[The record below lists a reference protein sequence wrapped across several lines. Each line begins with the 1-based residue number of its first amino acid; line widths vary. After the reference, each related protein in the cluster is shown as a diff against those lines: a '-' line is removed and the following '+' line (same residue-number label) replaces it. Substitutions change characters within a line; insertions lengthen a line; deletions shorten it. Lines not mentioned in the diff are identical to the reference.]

1 MTVGKMRR
9 LMLEKVVPEK
19 LIPQNIAEFLVDE
32 NAELAELDAYTFLT
46 RLRGLG
52 VGSADFRYLLEGC
65 GAPDAALE
73 KIKSNPAMNLQSL
86 ILTLDNS
93 GMTSKDYMR
102 ILYTARQIWERTRT
116 TRLEAA
122 QAASDESLAETY
134 SENDAEN
141 ESVGVSENESNAES
155 SFEENDSAD
164 TDGIDDDEF
173 GAALRSL
180 AEETEKALREQEA
193 AKQTSSEDNPFS
205 FENETEN
212 PNEQAVY
219 EKQEASNSADND
231 NSEDI
236 SADIQGFSLGATEE
250 FESLLGGNSSD
261 DYAKPAPRIEDEDF
275 DTSVFPEEITGG
287 EAVTDEY
294 LDEQNIIEPAN
305 ADDFVKENKHFTV
318 QIDYSALNEAYMAAA
333 EQAAE
338 NMQSDENDA
347 AYKLENNVEADNSES
362 IADRTSDGNEQ
373 TDNPVASYNG
383 DTTAIVKIDRTLLE
397 ENLANLA
404 KNAETSS
411 DDEEQRQDAAADDTV
426 TDDGDAQ
433 NKQKEKFEVKIV
445 DDDYNENYDYINSRS
460 RYYVG
465 ELAFAAAGAAVV
477 AGCGVIAGIV
487 FGMAPPEPIGY
498 AADEN
503 EIFTEIYYAYSEKIT
518 GGDSYYGYSAENM
531 EIFGD
536 LLVKQDGFPTFTDGE
551 NVYSITSEEIT
562 INKLSGN
569 ALEYVGTIS
578 AVENTSIVDAV
589 QLDDGSLAAVFDGD
603 VCGFLKVS
611 GGTLSYTVRQDG
623 HLTDFFVE
631 NGEIRLGSV
640 YTPKFYQN
648 FTAADVQ
655 IYLPKVGTDYAAM
668 LPQNVILSETR
679 GYSYGVS
686 AAYSAENGKTLRA
699 DAVIGNPV
707 YASGN
712 GYFAVNGAETGMLL
726 RVDYSQV
733 REENPAASVYTEE
746 CGRLSDIAFF
756 NGGSA
761 ALESGNIILRDG
773 AFKSC
778 AMLENLSGIPND
790 MEFFGNVLAVS
801 DKNKVFLTMDCSEI
815 ANPQPIVLRSVVG
828 MTDNG
833 CAVTMEQ
840 TADGILVSDYIIGN
854 DGKAQLR
861 YSNLLN
867 LSGEQRGSLDIAGA
881 KSIVAG
887 SGLTGAA
894 YSYFDG
900 VSVIWE
906 FVLLGE
912 APKRA
917 MLYDDKTGVTLAF
930 AMGDKVYIQCA
941 KGLIEMS

>member
-19 LIPQNIAEFLVDE
+19 IIPQNIADFLVDE

-65 GAPDAALE
+65 GAPDAAIE

-102 ILYTARQIWERTRT
+102 ILYTARQIWERTLT

-122 QAASDESLAETY
+122 QAASDESLAENNSDSNSDNDPVGEAFETGENSEKVEN
-134 SENDAEN
+134 SENVAK
-141 ESVGVSENESNAES
+141 VASEVESN
-155 SFEENDSAD
+155 FENTDEDNDI
-164 TDGIDDDEF
+164 TDSNGIDDDEF

-180 AEETEKALREQEA
+180 AEETEKALREQET
-193 AKQTSSEDNPFS
+193 AKQANSGDYPSSSED
-205 FENETEN
+205 ETEN
-212 PNEQAVY
+212 PDEQAAA
-219 EKQEASNSADND
+219 EKQEVSNLADND
-231 NSEDI
+231 NSEDL

-275 DTSVFPEEITGG
+275 DTSDFPEEIADG
-287 EAVTDEY
+287 ETIIEEY
-294 LDEQNIIEPAN
+294 LDEQNTIEPAN

-318 QIDYSALNEAYMAAA
+318 QIDYSAFDDACADD
-333 EQAAE
+333 AE
-338 NMQSDENDA
+338 NAETDEDDA
-347 AYKLENNVEADNSES
+347 AQEHEAGKDITPDNSN
-362 IADRTSDGNEQ
+362 GL
-373 TDNPVASYNG
+373 YNG
-383 DTTAIVKIDRTLLE
+383 DTTAIVKIDRALLE
-397 ENLANLA
+397 ENLANIA
-404 KNAETSS
+404 KNAQAPS
-411 DDEEQRQDAAADDTV
+411 DDEEQQNAADDHSN
-426 TDDGDAQ
+426 D
-433 NKQKEKFEVKIV
+433 NNPKEKFEVKIV
-445 DDDYNENYDYINSRS
+445 DDEYNENYDYINSLS
-460 RYYVG
+460 RYYTG
-465 ELAFAAAGAAVV
+465 ELIAAAIGAVV
-477 AGCGVIAGIV
+477 VGGCGVMAGIV
-487 FGMAPPEPIGY
+487 FGMSPPEPIGY

-503 EIFTEIYYAYSEKIT
+503 EIFAGIYNAYNEKIT
-518 GGDSYYGYSAENM
+518 GGDSYYGYSTEIM
-531 EIFGD
+531 KIFGD
-536 LLVKQDGFPTFTDGE
+536 LLVEQDGFATFTDGG
-551 NVYSITSEEIT
+551 NVYSVTSQEIT
-562 INKLSGN
+562 INKLSDGG
-569 ALEYVGTIS
+569 LECVGTLF
-578 AVENTSIVDAV
+578 AEENTAIVDAV
-589 QLDDGSLAAVFDGD
+589 QLEDGSLAAVFDGD
-603 VCGFLKVS
+603 VCGYMKVS

-623 HLTDFFVE
+623 HLTDFSVE

-655 IYLPKVGTDYAAM
+655 IYLPKIGTDYAAM

-733 REENPAASVYTEE
+733 SEENPAASVYTEE
-746 CGRLSDIAFF
+746 CSRLSDIAFF

-815 ANPQPIVLRSVVG
+815 ANPQPIVLRRVVG
-828 MTDNG
+828 MADNG

-840 TADGILVSDYIIGN
+840 TADGILVSDYVIGN

-867 LSGEQRGSLDIAGA
+867 LSGEQRGSLDMAGA
-881 KSIVAG
+881 ESIVAG

-912 APKRA
+912 TPKRA

>member
-65 GAPDAALE
+65 GAPDAAIE

-102 ILYTARQIWERTRT
+102 ILYTARQIWERTLT

-122 QAASDESLAETY
+122 QAASDESLAENNSDSNSDNEPVGEVAETGENY
-134 SENDAEN
+134 EKVASE
-141 ESVGVSENESNAES
+141 VESNFES
-155 SFEENDSAD
+155 ADEYNDSTD
-164 TDGIDDDEF
+164 SDGIDDDEF

-193 AKQTSSEDNPFS
+193 EQQTSSEDTRFS
-205 FENETEN
+205 FENKSDN
-212 PNEQAVY
+212 LNEQAVS
-219 EKQEASNSADND
+219 EKHEASNSADND
-231 NSEDI
+231 NSEVL

-261 DYAKPAPRIEDEDF
+261 DYAKPVPSIEDEDF
-275 DTSVFPEEITGG
+275 DTSDFPEEIADG
-287 EAVTDEY
+287 ETIIEEY
-294 LDEQNIIEPAN
+294 FDEQNTIEPAN

-318 QIDYSALNEAYMAAA
+318 QIDYSAFDDACADDAD
-333 EQAAE
+333 QAAE
-338 NMQSDENDA
+338 NAETDEDDA
-347 AYKLENNVEADNSES
+347 AQEHETGEVINPNNSN
-362 IADRTSDGNEQ
+362 GL
-373 TDNPVASYNG
+373 YNG
-383 DTTAIVKIDRTLLE
+383 DTTAIVKIDRALLE
-397 ENLANLA
+397 ENLANIA
-404 KNAETSS
+404 KNAKAPSG
-411 DDEEQRQDAAADDTV
+411 EEQQDAADYDSN
-426 TDDGDAQ
+426 D
-433 NKQKEKFEVKIV
+433 NKPKEKFEVKIV
-445 DDDYNENYDYINSRS
+445 DDEYNENYDYINSRS
-460 RYYVG
+460 RYYAG
-465 ELAFAAAGAAVV
+465 ELITAAIGAVV
-477 AGCGVIAGIV
+477 VGGCGVMAGIV
-487 FGMAPPEPIGY
+487 FGMSPPEPIGY

-503 EIFTEIYYAYSEKIT
+503 EIFAEIYNAYNEKIT
-518 GGDSYYGYSAENM
+518 GGDCYYGYSTENM

-536 LLVKQDGFPTFTDGE
+536 LLVEQEGFATFTDGG
-551 NVYSITSEEIT
+551 NVYSVTSQEIT
-562 INKLSGN
+562 INKFSDGG
-569 ALEYVGTIS
+569 LECVGTLL
-578 AVENTSIVDAV
+578 ADENTTIVDAV
-589 QLDDGSLAAVFDGD
+589 QLEDGSLAAVFDGD
-603 VCGFLKVS
+603 VCGYMKVS
-611 GGTLSYTVRQDG
+611 DGTLSYTVRQDG
-623 HLTDFFVE
+623 HLTDFSVE

-655 IYLPKVGTDYAAM
+655 IYLPKIGTDYAAM
-668 LPQNVILSETR
+668 LPQNVIISETR

-733 REENPAASVYTEE
+733 SEENPAASVYTEE

-778 AMLENLSGIPND
+778 AMLENLSAIPND

-815 ANPQPIVLRSVVG
+815 ANPQPIVLRRVVG
-828 MTDNG
+828 MTDNC

-840 TADGILVSDYIIGN
+840 TADGILASDYVIGD

-867 LSGEQRGSLDIAGA
+867 LSGEQRGSLNIAGA
-881 KSIVAG
+881 ESIVAG
-887 SGLTGAA
+887 NSLTGAA

-912 APKRA
+912 APKRV
-917 MLYDDKTGVTLAF
+917 MLYDDKMGVTMAF
-930 AMGDKVYIQCA
+930 AVNDKVYIQCA
-941 KGLIEMS
+941 KGLVEIS